1 MLHVCEQCLLTILYM
16 ICILCL
22 LVITRTMSKLIR
34 ACSCKTFFPVHF
46 WSLPLLSDHVRHLWR
61 RCHIGDRIYLP
72 FAVFCSNQY
81 SIVNLVC
88 DQSAYCTAFST
99 KHWLALFRL
108 ASHAA
113 LRMGPF
119 LAGSARDQVT
129 CNSFLT
135 FSSILYVFVL
145 LYITLFTQT
154 FSFDAKFPFVVLHG
168 FCRHNRHLH
177 AVTPTSNTDFLAL
190 LSTWMS
196 NSRPFC

>member
-1 MLHVCEQCLLTILYM
+1 MFASSVSLTILYM

-22 LVITRTMSKLIR
+22 SVITRIMSKLIR
-34 ACSCKTFFPVHF
+34 ACSCKTFFLF
-46 WSLPLLSDHVRHLWR
+46 ISDPCHCCQITSVICEER
-61 RCHIGDRIYLP
+61 HIGDRIYLP

-88 DQSAYCTAFST
+88 DQCAYCTALST

-113 LRMGPF
+113 LLMGPF
-119 LAGSARDQVT
+119 LTGSARDQVT

-135 FSSILYVFVL
+135 FSSILSVFVL

-154 FSFDAKFPFVVLHG
+154 FSFDAKLPFVVLHG
-168 FCRHNRHLH
+168 FCHHNRHLH
-177 AVTPTSNTDFLAL
+177 TVTPTSNTDLFAL
-190 LSTWMS
+190 LST
-196 NSRPFC
+196 